1 MKERFRKSAM
11 YTFRK
16 LSILLRTTQHEILPI
31 RCVFTDTRSSTRV
44 KVMSRVLVSHMKP
57 GVIGNMCFVVS
68 TVACFSQKKK
78 TLNRILA

>member
-1 MKERFRKSAM
+1 MKERFRKSAL

-16 LSILLRTTQHEILPI
+16 LSILTQHEILPI

-57 GVIGNMCFVVS
+57 GVIGKYVLWLKYCCMF
-68 TVACFSQKKK
+68 FSKKN
-78 TLNRILA
+78 TQ